1 MYVKPYNT
9 IYMIIFITS
18 FFTPFLPCN
27 LIIYLFVYICYLFCD
42 SWTAYFH
49 QSSLTP
55 PSWRDGHCNAV
66 TVWHVINMYFS
77 GLTWIN
83 IIHTSPNCP
92 RQYPVQVSPA
102 LHCPQYCSFIVWN
115 GPSPSVNIKM
125 KLVLPRRLRIER
137 LLFVAKAILELAS
150 HGWVI

>member
-1 MYVKPYNT
+1 MLSHT
-9 IYMIIFITS
+9 ILSIWLSLSLLSLLPSFLVILLFTYLFIFI
-18 FFTPFLPCN
+18 
-27 LIIYLFVYICYLFCD
+27 IYFVD
-42 SWTAYFH
+42 SWTDRYH

-102 LHCPQYCSFIVWN
+102 LHCPQYSSFIVWN

-137 LLFVAKAILELAS
+137 LLFVAKATLEVAS